1 MSPSMDRSLLNL
13 RKLWIISCQSMEEVI
28 TEEEQQGEEIMTNE
42 SLFPRL
48 ENLYLNDLPKL
59 GHFILTK
66 RAHEFPSLKE
76 VDIRECPQMKTFIQQ
91 GTVSTL
97 SFESVNNDDELKV
110 VDLNKAMFNSK
121 IENCPLMEEV
131 ITEEEQQGEEI
142 MTNEPLFPV
151 LDKLILYKLSK
162 LGHFFLT
169 KRALEFPFLREV
181 EIRKCP
187 EMKMF
192 AQQGFVSTPS
202 LEIVNDDDEVNVDD
216 LNEWIHQRFNSKE
229 EDGSGSEDSIE

>member
-1 MSPSMDRSLLNL
+1 MELIPCQCLQVSCLNLEVLSICAANSITVLCSHQLPTAYFNKLEKLKSFLNL
-13 RKLWIISCQSMEEVI
+13 RKLWIISCQSMGEVI

-76 VDIRECPQMKTFIQQ
+76 VDIRECPKMKTFIQQ

-121 IENCPLMEEV
+121 VGLVPLY
-131 ITEEEQQGEEI
+131 
-142 MTNEPLFPV
+142 N
-151 LDKLILYKLSK
+151 
-162 LGHFFLT
+162 
-169 KRALEFPFLREV
+169 
-181 EIRKCP
+181 
-187 EMKMF
+187 
-192 AQQGFVSTPS
+192 
-202 LEIVNDDDEVNVDD
+202 
-216 LNEWIHQRFNSKE
+216 
-229 EDGSGSEDSIE
+229 